1 MKVYTYLASLAN
13 RRESGQGSL
22 EYLGVIIV
30 AVLIVAV
37 LLGAANGWGGDLEKA
52 FSSSVKKVTGFAP

>member
-37 LLGAANGWGGDLEKA
+37 LLGAANGWGGDLQTAFGKA
-52 FSSSVKKVTGFAP
+52 VSKVTGYAP